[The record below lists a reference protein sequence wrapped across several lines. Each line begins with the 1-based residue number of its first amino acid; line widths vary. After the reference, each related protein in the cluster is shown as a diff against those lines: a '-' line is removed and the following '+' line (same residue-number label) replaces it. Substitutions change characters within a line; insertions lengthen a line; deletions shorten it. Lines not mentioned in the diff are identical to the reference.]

1 MNFLLTYFGVYSL
14 DTVLLPGFL
23 AAVACAVAG
32 IIADHVMRE
41 RGFGQIGNGILIMMG
56 LVVGLMIAHNELGPM
71 RPSESE
77 RVMVIATASSTAV
90 LLICGVLKRLIMGPV

>member
-1 MNFLLTYFGVYSL
+1 MSFILMYFGVYTWDAL
-14 DTVLLPGFL
+14 LLPGFF
-23 AAVACAVAG
+23 AALACAVAG
-32 IIADHVMRE
+32 VIADHVMRE
-41 RGFGQIGNGILIMMG
+41 RGFGQIGNGILVMMG

-71 RPSESE
+71 RPAESE